1 LSAPVVA
8 GSGAEAGAGGGL
20 DRSSSS
26 ASVELIERPGG
37 GVVEV
42 RGALVFA
49 TARRARQEGLRVLSA
64 ANGAEVT
71 IDCSGVTA
79 SDSAGL
85 TVLLDWLSG
94 ARRAGKKLTLSNL
107 PAPIVAIAKISNVE
121 EWLVSG

>member
-1 LSAPVVA
+1 MSAPVVA
-8 GSGAEAGAGGGL
+8 GAGAEAGAGGGL

-37 GVVEV
+37 VVEV

-49 TARRARQEGLRVLSA
+49 TARRARQEGLRLLSA

-85 TVLLDWLSG
+85 TVLLDWLSC

-107 PAPIVAIAKISNVE
+107 PPPIVAIAKISNVE
-121 EWLVSG
+121 ELLT